1 MYNVLQNIQF
11 SLQEGYSGHL
21 VCFSSCKVYNIL
33 LSAGI
38 FMVGVAAIQREYL
51 SQVRVF

>member
-11 SLQEGYSGHL
+11 SLQEGYNGHL
-21 VCFSSCKVYNIL
+21 VCFSSGMVYNIL
-33 LSAGI
+33 ISAGI
-38 FMVGVAAIQREYL
+38 FLVGVVAIQREYF